1 MTNAWSRSASHL
13 SPAGTHESH
22 ICKLPVPPQLPVNKN
37 HNSFHP
43 KTSFSPKYGGDIVR
57 EVVPSEGESVG
68 GLEERRSGH
77 VGVEPASDCNPACNE
92 VNNNNNE
99 DKDNGGNNNDGN
111 GERQPCWR
119 AGSDCEPAWPA
130 PCLTY
135 QLRGLA
141 GYLSRPG
148 PTSRA
153 YLIPQGRLSSTATQR
168 TTPDCDC
175 ITTLGKHCPISHF
188 TACLSR
194 YADCSSQQ
202 SRSSSRFSCFSSWRT
217 IM

>member
-1 MTNAWSRSASHL
+1 MLDYPTVCVHSMCLYLPSS
-13 SPAGTHESH
+13 STHECH
-22 ICKLPVPPQLPVNKN
+22 VCKLPVPPQLPVNKRDTRT
-37 HNSFHP
+37 HTQSFP
-43 KTSFSPKYGGDIVR
+43 PKYCSDIVR

-153 YLIPQGRLSSTATQR
+153 YLIPQGRLSSAATPRTAHER
-168 TTPDCDC
+168 CC
-175 ITTLGKHCPISHF
+175 IAALI
-188 TACLSR
+188 R
-194 YADCSSQQ
+194 
-202 SRSSSRFSCFSSWRT
+202 
-217 IM
+217 